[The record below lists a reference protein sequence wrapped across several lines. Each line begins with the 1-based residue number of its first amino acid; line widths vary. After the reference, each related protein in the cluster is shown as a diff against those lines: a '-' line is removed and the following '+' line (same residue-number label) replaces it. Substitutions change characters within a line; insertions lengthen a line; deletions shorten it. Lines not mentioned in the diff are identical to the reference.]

1 MTFECQINPLQNNQ
15 KLLAFY
21 SSFFIPPPPFFLP
34 RELISVQS
42 LSNEQFFKAA
52 NSFFKV
58 IEKIDGLKLGLDSPP
73 IPPSFYFLFDEFVF
87 LFCPLTLH
95 ISVRRNA

>member
-21 SSFFIPPPPFFLP
+21 SSFLILLFFP
-34 RELISVQS
+34 RELISVQN

-58 IEKIDGLKLGLDSPP
+58 IGKIDGLKLVLDSPP
-73 IPPSFYFLFDEFVF
+73 IPPSIYFLFDEFV
-87 LFCPLTLH
+87 
-95 ISVRRNA
+95 